1 MACNTCKKTRTNE
14 KTVKPENTESRINI
28 LVKIRDYTIKIFAF
42 LFLSAIFIP
51 LVIPATFYALF
62 VTVFMEKGINI
73 VPLGLYIG
81 KKLFKKE
88 DDNDEDDDDGDDDLE
103 DSDYDELLTEDE
115 YELEDS
121 DDITLIK

>member
-14 KTVKPENTESRINI
+14 KTVKLKNTKSQINI
-28 LVKIRDYTIKIFAF
+28 LVKIRDYTIKIFVF

-62 VTVFMEKGINI
+62 VTIFMEKGINI

-81 KKLFKKE
+81 KKLFKK
-88 DDNDEDDDDGDDDLE
+88 DNDEDDEDNDDLE

-115 YELEDS
+115 YEPEDS
-121 DDITLIK
+121 DDITIIK

>member
-14 KTVKPENTESRINI
+14 KTVKLKDTESQINI
-28 LVKIRDYTIKIFAF
+28 FVKIRDYTIKIFAF
-42 LFLSAIFIP
+42 FFLSVIFVP
-51 LVIPATFYALF
+51 LVIPATLYALF

-81 KKLFKKE
+81 KKLFKKK
-88 DDNDEDDDDGDDDLE
+88 DEDDDFE
-103 DSDYDELLTEDE
+103 DEDYDDLLTEDE

-121 DDITLIK
+121 DDITIIK